1 VAFACLFV
9 PDFPVQALVRVEP
22 ELGSKPVAVMEGA
35 APFTKIFCVN
45 AKARELGVETGMS
58 KVQTDAFSGI
68 EWRWRSDSQ
77 EKTAHAALLDCAWT
91 MSPRVEEISD
101 EAGEILLDAVVLD
114 IAGCEKL
121 FGSTEK
127 IAADLK
133 RAATEVG
140 IDANVAIAGNP
151 AAAVC
156 AARGFSGTTVIA
168 DGEESSRIGT
178 LPLAS
183 LCFPAEIAE
192 TLKLWGIYTCA
203 QFAALPEVA
212 VVERFGQEGRRLQL
226 LARGADPRPLLP
238 KENPSEFEE
247 CMELDYPVDLLEPL
261 LFISNR
267 LVEQLCARLRMHVLA
282 VGEIKVTLTLEG
294 RAPGNKEQTVH
305 IRTLRLPM
313 PATEGKFLL
322 KLLQLDLQRHP
333 PDSPVVAVNISATP
347 ARGRKRQLGLFL
359 PLCPEP
365 ERLEITLAQ
374 LENVFGEGR
383 VGAPVLLDTH
393 RPKAFAQKHFVLRE
407 MCLKERTGEQE
418 ARAALRIYRPPLPAN
433 VKLQDEKPMQ
443 IVCDGLSRRILA
455 HAGPWRT
462 KGDWW
467 SETAWARDEWD
478 VLMHSLRPKC
488 QPNSEEGKKEET
500 SLYRIYR
507 DLRSRQWFVEGIY
520 D

>member
-1 VAFACLFV
+1 MSFACLFV

-22 ELGSKPVAVMEGA
+22 ELRSKPVAVMEGA
-35 APFTKIFCVN
+35 APLTKISCVN
-45 AKARELGVETGMS
+45 AKARELGVEAGMN
-58 KVQTDAFSGI
+58 KVQGEAFSGI
-68 EWRWRSDSQ
+68 EWRWRSASQ
-77 EKTAHAALLDCAWT
+77 EKTSHAALLDCAWT
-91 MSPRVEEISD
+91 ISPRVEEICD
-101 EAGEILLDAVVLD
+101 EANQALPDTAVLD

-121 FGSTEK
+121 FGSPAK

-133 RAATEVG
+133 RVATEAG
-140 IDANVAIAGNP
+140 FDANVAIAGNR

-156 AARGFSGTTVIA
+156 AARGFSGITVIA
-168 DGEESSRIGT
+168 DGEEAARIGT

-183 LCFPAEIAE
+183 LRFPAEIAE

-247 CMELDYPVDLLEPL
+247 CMELDYPIDLLEPL
-261 LFISNR
+261 LFILNR

-282 VGEIKVTLTLEG
+282 AGEIKVTLTLEG
-294 RAPGNKEQTVH
+294 QEPRKKEPAVH

-313 PATEGKFLL
+313 PATESKFLL

-333 PDSPVVAVNISATP
+333 PDSPVVAVNVTATP

-359 PLCPEP
+359 PLSPEP
-365 ERLEITLAQ
+365 ERLEVTLAQ
-374 LENVFGEGR
+374 LENVLGEGR
-383 VGAPVLLDTH
+383 VGAPVLVDTH
-393 RPKAFAQKHFVLRE
+393 RPHAFEQKHFVLRE
-407 MCLKERTGEQE
+407 MSLKERTSSQDV
-418 ARAALRIYRPPLPAN
+418 RAALRIYRPPLPAN
-433 VKLQDEKPMQ
+433 VRLQEEKPMQ
-443 IVCDGLSRRILA
+443 IVCDGISRRILA
-455 HAGPWRT
+455 YAGPWRT

-478 VLMHSLRPKC
+478 VLMHSLRPKF
-488 QPNSEEGKKEET
+488 QSNSEGKEREET
-500 SLYRIYR
+500 ALYRIYR
-507 DLRSRQWFVEGIY
+507 DLGSKQWFVEGIY

>member
-1 VAFACLFV
+1 MSFACLFV

-22 ELGSKPVAVMEGA
+22 EIKGRPVAVMEGA
-35 APFTKIFCVN
+35 APLTKMSCVN
-45 AKARELGVETGMS
+45 EKARELGVEAGMS
-58 KVQTDAFSGI
+58 KVQAEAFSGI
-68 EWRWRSDSQ
+68 EWRWRSASQ

-91 MSPRVEEISD
+91 ISPRVEEICD
-101 EAGEILLDAVVLD
+101 EAGEILLDTVVLD

-121 FGSTEK
+121 FGSPAK

-133 RAATEVG
+133 RVATEVG
-140 IDANVAIAGNP
+140 FDANVAIAGNP

-156 AARGFSGTTVIA
+156 AARGFPGITVIA
-168 DGEESSRIGT
+168 DGEEEARIGA

-183 LCFPAEIAE
+183 LRFPAEIAE
-192 TLKLWGIYTCA
+192 TLRLWGIYTCA

-238 KENPSEFEE
+238 KENPGEFEE

-261 LFISNR
+261 LFILNR
-267 LVEQLCARLRMHVLA
+267 LLEQLCARLRMHVLA
-282 VGEIKVTLTLEG
+282 AGEIKVNLTLEG
-294 RAPGNKEQTVH
+294 KEPRKKAPIVH
-305 IRTLRLPM
+305 IRTLRLPV
-313 PATEGKFLL
+313 PATESKFLL

-333 PDSPVVAVNISATP
+333 PDSPIVAVNITATP
-347 ARGRKRQLGLFL
+347 ARVRKRQLGLFL
-359 PLCPEP
+359 PLSPEP
-365 ERLEITLAQ
+365 ERLEITLAR
-374 LENVFGEGR
+374 LENVLGEGR

-393 RPKAFAQKHFVLRE
+393 RPNAFEQKRFVLRE
-407 MCLKERTGEQE
+407 MSLKELTSEQE

-433 VKLQDEKPMQ
+433 VRLQEEKPMQ

-455 HAGPWRT
+455 YAGPWRT

-478 VLMHSLRPKC
+478 VLMHSLRPKF
-488 QPNSEEGKKEET
+488 QSNSDKEKEET

-507 DLRSRQWFVEGIY
+507 DLRSKQWFVEGIY

>member
-1 VAFACLFV
+1 MSFACLFV
-9 PDFPVQALVRVEP
+9 PGFPVQALIRVEP
-22 ELGSKPVAVMEGA
+22 ELRSKAVAVMEGA
-35 APFTKIFCVN
+35 APLTKISCIN
-45 AKARELGVETGMS
+45 AKARELGVEAGMS
-58 KVQTDAFSGI
+58 KVQANAFSGI
-68 EWRWRSDSQ
+68 EWRWRSASQ

-91 MSPRVEEISD
+91 ISPRVEEICD
-101 EAGEILLDAVVLD
+101 EAGEILLDTVVLD

-121 FGSTEK
+121 FGSPAK

-133 RAATEVG
+133 REATEVG
-140 IDANVAIAGNP
+140 FDANVAIAGNP

-156 AARGFSGTTVIA
+156 AVRGFPGITVIA
-168 DGEESSRIGT
+168 DGEEEARIGT

-183 LCFPAEIAE
+183 LRFPAEITE

-203 QFAALPEVA
+203 QFAGLPEVA
-212 VVERFGQEGRRLQL
+212 VVERFGQKGRRLQL

-238 KENPSEFEE
+238 KETPSEFEE

-261 LFISNR
+261 LFILNR

-282 VGEIKVTLTLEG
+282 AGEIKVTLTLEG
-294 RAPGNKEQTVH
+294 QGPRKKEPTVH

-313 PATEGKFLL
+313 PATESKFLL

-333 PDSPVVAVNISATP
+333 PDSPVVAVNITATP

-359 PLCPEP
+359 PLSPEP

-374 LENVFGEGR
+374 LENVLGEGR
-383 VGAPVLLDTH
+383 VGAPVLVDTH
-393 RPKAFAQKHFVLRE
+393 RPHAFEQKRFVLRE
-407 MCLKERTGEQE
+407 MSLKERTSGQDV
-418 ARAALRIYRPPLPAN
+418 RTALRIYRPPLPAN
-433 VKLQDEKPMQ
+433 VKLQEEKPMQ
-443 IVCDGLSRRILA
+443 IFCDGISRQILA

-478 VLMHSLRPKC
+478 VLMQSLRPKF
-488 QPNSEEGKKEET
+488 QSNSGGKDNEES